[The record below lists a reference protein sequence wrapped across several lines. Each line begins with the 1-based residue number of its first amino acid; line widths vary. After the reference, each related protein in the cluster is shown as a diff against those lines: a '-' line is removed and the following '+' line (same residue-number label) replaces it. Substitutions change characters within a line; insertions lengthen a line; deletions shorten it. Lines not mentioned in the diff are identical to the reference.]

1 MARENTNKH
10 YSLRKLKKGTASV
23 AVALSVL
30 GAGLVVNTNEVSA
43 AVTRSMVNDP
53 EKARQIIASYELANH
68 SLTMKTQALEA
79 EKSDLERKN
88 AELTSEKEK
97 YEAENADLKQQSI
110 TQREA
115 FVTKEQESKETIDA
129 LSKILDETVKDKI
142 AREQESK
149 ETIGTLKQELAK
161 KEEQNKISDASRKS
175 LRRDLD
181 ASREAKKQVEKDL
194 ANLTA

>member
-53 EKARQIIASYELANH
+53 QKAKQIIDGYELANH
-68 SLTMKTQALEA
+68 SLTAKNEVLEA
-79 EKSDLERKN
+79 AKSELESKN

-97 YEAENADLKQQSI
+97 YEAENGSLKQQLF

-115 FVTKEQESKETIDA
+115 LEKKLATKEQESKETIDA
-129 LSKILDETVKDKI
+129 LNKILDETVKDKI
-142 AREQESK
+142 AKEQESK

-161 KEEQNKISDASRKS
+161 KEEQNK
-175 LRRDLD
+175 
-181 ASREAKKQVEKDL
+181 
-194 ANLTA
+194 

>member
-43 AVTRSMVNDP
+43 AVTRGMVNDP
-53 EKARQIIASYELANH
+53 EKARQIINNYELANH
-68 SLTMKTQALEA
+68 SLTVKTQALEA
-79 EKSDLERKN
+79 EKSDLESKN

-97 YEAENADLKQQSI
+97 YEAENADLKQQRGTLL

-115 FVTKEQESKETIDA
+115 LEKKLVTKEQESKETIDA
-129 LSKILDETVKDKI
+129 LNKILDETVKDKI
-142 AREQESK
+142 AKEQESK

-161 KEEQNKISDASRKS
+161 KEEQNK
-175 LRRDLD
+175 
-181 ASREAKKQVEKDL
+181 
-194 ANLTA
+194 

>member
-43 AVTRSMVNDP
+43 AVTRSMVSNP
-53 EKARQIIASYELANH
+53 EKARQVIEGYELANH
-68 SLTMKTQALEA
+68 SLTMKNQALEA
-79 EKSDLERKN
+79 AKSDLESKN
-88 AELTSEKEK
+88 AELISEKEK
-97 YEAENADLKQQSI
+97 YEAENADLKQQRGMLV

-115 FVTKEQESKETIDA
+115 LEKKLVTKEQESKETIDA

-161 KEEQNKISDASRKS
+161 KEEQNK
-175 LRRDLD
+175 
-181 ASREAKKQVEKDL
+181 
-194 ANLTA
+194 